1 MHSDAYPQILTL
13 IHTKELCLT
22 HQNPLFTVM
31 LVLPTVGPVP
41 GWEGYHLKDSQW
53 AGRNM
58 GWLRGPD
65 WSEHKGPGPVLKGK
79 PG

>member
-1 MHSDAYPQILTL
+1 MLV
-13 IHTKELCLT
+13 HTKELCLT
-22 HQNPLFTVM
+22 HRNPLFTVM